1 MLDCA
6 AEVSARQQGGVY
18 KARLCRRR
26 VTVNGGARKHTY
38 LPRSSGALKKIW
50 SMPPRVTARH
60 AVTVARGTQLRP
72 CARCFGRLAAL
83 IASLRIGEGAGEARG
98 ITVHPEDVLA
108 VSGPACTCRCSP
120 RRSRADRFLLACAFR
135 HVVVA
140 SCKPSRPLC
149 SATLCGAPF
158 VTCSERP
165 GGASMRARLRVSFAL
180 QTRTPPRTCD
190 TARLLQA
197 CCCLSA
203 RAANAAGAWLRWQP

>member
-1 MLDCA
+1 MWVWPAPLCAALAGSGCEWNCVLDCA

-83 IASLRIGEGAGEARG
+83 VLSLRIGEGAGEARG

-108 VSGPACTCRCSP
+108 VSGPACTLP
-120 RRSRADRFLLACAFR
+120 LLAATKPCRPIPPCVCIQAR
-135 HVVVA
+135 GCRVVQA
-140 SCKPSRPLC
+140 ISS
-149 SATLCGAPF
+149 
-158 VTCSERP
+158 
-165 GGASMRARLRVSFAL
+165 AL
-180 QTRTPPRTCD
+180 QRHAVRSTVRHLQRE
-190 TARLLQA
+190 ARRRIDA
-197 CCCLSA
+197 CAPASVVC
-203 RAANAAGAWLRWQP
+203 AANTHTASYL